1 MKLPS
6 SKPLTEA
13 ELDFLND
20 VLSVSE
26 DDEAIMCVSEL
37 DGFLTATIRTGPK
50 VGRNDPCPCGSGKK
64 FKQCCLH

>member
-20 VLSVSE
+20 VLLDS
-26 DDEAIMCVSEL
+26 DHGEAIMRVSEL
-37 DGFLTATIRTGPK
+37 DGFLTAIVCGPNMIPPSQ
-50 VGRNDPCPCGSGKK
+50 G
-64 FKQCCLH
+64 